1 MPDDRFG
8 LVPQNPNIGGG
19 VHVEGGS
26 QLLKKSLHTSWKTPG
41 LVN

>member
-8 LVPQNPNIGGG
+8 LVPGHPNAGEG
-19 VHVEGGS
+19 VRVEGGS
-26 QLLKKSLHTSWKTPG
+26 QLLKTSSRTSWKTPG